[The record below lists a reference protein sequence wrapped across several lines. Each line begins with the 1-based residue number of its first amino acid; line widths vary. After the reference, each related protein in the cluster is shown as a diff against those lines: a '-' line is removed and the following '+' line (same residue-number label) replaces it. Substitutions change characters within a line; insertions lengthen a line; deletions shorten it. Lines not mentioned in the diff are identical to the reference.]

1 MKILLTGAT
10 GFVPSNLV
18 LHFYEAG
25 DTVVAFD
32 RNEPEARLIRELGT
46 GSEARVTFVQGDIRD
61 SATIERIFAEHQPT
75 QVVHAAA
82 ITPTLEME
90 RADPRQILDVNSAS
104 TISLLQ
110 AAAKHG
116 VERFI
121 YFSSVSVYERRDAT
135 SYVVDEDGPLHR
147 GDRMYP
153 LSKITGERLC
163 HWAQAHYGLDVRIV
177 RPGTVYGP
185 YERPTGARQSMSSA
199 CLAAD
204 LALRGETLKP
214 NAPHV
219 TQSWIHAADVAK
231 GVRLLLT
238 TPELPHDTFNLAGE
252 PVPQAR
258 LIAAVAAAIPG
269 TNVEWVASEAEANIP
284 LSADSGRLT
293 FDNRRLWRATGF
305 EPTYRIETGIEQYVG
320 WLRAADTADRS

>member
-18 LHFYEAG
+18 LHFYAQG

-32 RNEPEARLIRELGT
+32 RNAPEARLTRELGP
-46 GSEARVTFVQGDIRD
+46 GWDERVIFVQGDIRD
-61 SATIERIFAEHQPT
+61 EATIRRLFDEHQPT
-75 QVVHAAA
+75 HVVHAAA
-82 ITPTLEME
+82 ITPNLAME
-90 RADPRQILDVNSAS
+90 RENPRQILDVNSAS

-110 AAAKHG
+110 AAAHHG

-121 YFSSVSVYERRDAT
+121 YFSSVSVYERRDAP
-135 SYVVDEDGPLHR
+135 SEIFNEDGPLHR

-153 LSKITGERLC
+153 LSKIAAERLC
-163 HWAQAHYGLDVRIV
+163 HWAVEHYGLDVRIV

-185 YERPTGARQSMSSA
+185 YERPTFARQMMSSA
-199 CLAAD
+199 CLGAH
-204 LALRGETLKP
+204 LALNGETLKP

-219 TQSWIHAADVAK
+219 SQCWIHAGDVAK

-238 TPELPHDTFNLAGE
+238 TPELAHDTFNLAGE
-252 PVPQAR
+252 PVSQER
-258 LIAAVAAAIPG
+258 LIKAIVAAVPE
-269 TNVEWVASEAEANIP
+269 TRVEWVGSEAEANVP
-284 LSADSGRLT
+284 LSEDSGQIA
-293 FDNRRLWRATGF
+293 FDNSRIWRDTGF

-320 WLRAADTADRS
+320 WLKGE

>member
-18 LHFYEAG
+18 LHFHAQG
-25 DTVVAFD
+25 DRVVAFD
-32 RNEPEARLIRELGT
+32 RNAPETRLLHELGA
-46 GSEARVTFVQGDIRD
+46 GWDERVTFVQGDIRD
-61 SATIERIFAEHQPT
+61 AATIERLVAEHQPT
-75 QVVHAAA
+75 HVVHAAA

-110 AAAKHG
+110 ASAKHG

-199 CLAAD
+199 CLAAH
-204 LALRGETLKP
+204 LALAGETLKP
-214 NAPHV
+214 NAPHI

-238 TPELPHDTFNLAGE
+238 TSDLAHDTFNLAGE

-258 LIAAVAAAIPG
+258 LITAVVVAVPG
-269 TNVEWVASEAEANIP
+269 TQVDWVASEADANIP

-293 FDNRRLWRATGF
+293 FDNSRIWRETGF

-320 WLRAADTADRS
+320 WLKNRG

>member
-18 LHFYEAG
+18 LHFYAAG

-32 RNEPEARLIRELGT
+32 RNEPEARLVRELGA
-46 GSEARVTFVQGDIRD
+46 GWEARVTFVQGDIRD
-61 SATIERIFAEHQPT
+61 AATIEQLFVEHQPT
-75 QVVHAAA
+75 HVVHAAA

-90 RADPRQILDVNSAS
+90 RADPRLILDVNSAS

-110 AAAKHG
+110 AAAAHG

-135 SYVVDEDGPLHR
+135 DYVVDEDGPLHR

-163 HWAQAHYGLDVRIV
+163 HWAQAHHGLDVRIV

-199 CLAAD
+199 FLAAD
-204 LALRGETLKP
+204 LALRGETLRP
-214 NAPHV
+214 NAPHM

-238 TPELPHDTFNLAGE
+238 TTDLPYDTFNLSGE

-258 LIAAVAAAIPG
+258 LIAAVVAAVPG
-269 TNVEWVASEAEANIP
+269 AHVEWVASEAEANIP

-320 WLRAADTADRS
+320 WLQGG